1 MYRNTFPQIFKP
13 HYQAMFLYF
22 FPVRHRWFHG
32 KGTFLQIY
40 TVGYADIFIDPHP
53 QKTGSTGPKIS
64 SFITSSSMPHYP

>member
-22 FPVRHRWFHG
+22 FLS
-32 KGTFLQIY
+32 GTVGFTVKELLQIY

-53 QKTGSTGPKIS
+53 QKPAVRTEDFL
-64 SFITSSSMPHYP
+64 FITSSSMPHYP